1 MQSWGGK
8 INKKNLNVKWRFLT
22 FYQMLMEPENYLF
35 GCSVFTFFSP
45 LCDQK
50 EQFLQ
55 NIIYYYRKKE
65 AVYIS
70 YRELNLYLTHN
81 MIILQPNPIHISI
94 SCNLKKNQKKDAGSR
109 QRILLFQGECYT
121 YIDIVAFRI
130 TWQNAK
136 LHRRNVDFSTLST
149 CVQCK
154 YSRLCVLKS
163 NKLIQSSSN
172 RAAFVYVHTQ
182 LSDFTSE

>member
-94 SCNLKKNQKKDAGSR
+94 SCNLKKNLKRCWQQAENTIISGRVLYLYRHCSFQNYMGECKIAQKKCG
-109 QRILLFQGECYT
+109 FQ
-121 YIDIVAFRI
+121 YIEYLCSMQVL
-130 TWQNAK
+130 Q
-136 LHRRNVDFSTLST
+136 TL
-149 CVQCK
+149 CPQE
-154 YSRLCVLKS
+154 
-163 NKLIQSSSN
+163 Q
-172 RAAFVYVHTQ
+172 
-182 LSDFTSE
+182 

>member
-1 MQSWGGK
+1 MLSWGGK

-35 GCSVFTFFSP
+35 CCSVFTFFSP

-94 SCNLKKNQKKDAGSR
+94 SCNLKKKSKKMLAVGREYYYFRES
-109 QRILLFQGECYT
+109 
-121 YIDIVAFRI
+121 DI
-130 TWQNAK
+130 
-136 LHRRNVDFSTLST
+136 
-149 CVQCK
+149 
-154 YSRLCVLKS
+154 
-163 NKLIQSSSN
+163 LIQTLQFLELHGRMQN
-172 RAAFVYVHTQ
+172 CIEEMWILVH
-182 LSDFTSE
+182 